1 MKKSVK
7 DRLLDDGFR
16 KTGLLDGGKTQSWIL
31 ITLEMNIESKWIKD
45 LKMKGK
51 TIKLIWKK
59 I

>member
-16 KTGLLDGGKTQSWIL
+16 KTGLLDRGKKQSWIL
-31 ITLEMNIESKWIKD
+31 ITLVMNIESKWIKD

>member
-1 MKKSVK
+1 MYEKSVK

-16 KTGLLDGGKTQSWIL
+16 KTDLLYGEKNKVGFLSHL
-31 ITLEMNIESKWIKD
+31 NVESKWIKD

-51 TIKLIWKK
+51 TMTIIWKK

>member
-1 MKKSVK
+1 MRKSVK
-7 DRLLDDGFR
+7 GRLLDDGLG
-16 KTGLLDGGKTQSWIL
+16 KLDLLDGGKKQSWIL
-31 ITLEMNIESKWIKD
+31 TTLEMNVESKWIKD

>member
-1 MKKSVK
+1 MMVLGK
-7 DRLLDDGFR
+7 LDCWMEKRNKVGF
-16 KTGLLDGGKTQSWIL
+16 LP
-31 ITLEMNIESKWIKD
+31 LEMNVESKWIKD